1 MFQKYSKWLGNGN
14 IKDSYMILSKHIQPK
29 QDVKQPSIEVTL
41 NVHVIKRRGLIRKFM
56 TMESHYIKVVKGRS
70 KSKPQRLKSLPSR
83 KARMLIKKTKSE
95 YLMTMFQ

>member
-1 MFQKYSKWLGNGN
+1 
-14 IKDSYMILSKHIQPK
+14 MILSKDMHPK
-29 QDVKQPSIEVTL
+29 KYENKSLITVTL

-83 KARMLIKKTKSE
+83 KAIMLV
-95 YLMTMFQ
+95 